1 MSAAAFA
8 LQKAVLAALVAD
20 TALAALVGERIHDA
34 PPRAQEFPYVAF
46 GEAGERDWSSGSE
59 SGAEHRL
66 TLLAWSRHRGKREAL
81 AIAERIVAV
90 LHDAALTLDGHRL
103 VNLRRET
110 SEVRGEADGVTWR
123 GAVRFRAVTE
133 PE

>member
-1 MSAAAFA
+1 MSAAFA
-8 LQKAVLAALVAD
+8 LQKAVLAALAD
-20 TALAALVGERIHDA
+20 DDALAALVGDRIHDA

-46 GEAGERDWSSGSE
+46 GDAGERDWSTGSE
-59 SGAEHRL
+59 AGTEHRL

-81 AIAERIVAV
+81 VIAERIAAV

-103 VNLRRET
+103 INLRREEV
-110 SEVRGEADGVTWR
+110 SVRGEADGLTWR

-133 PE
+133 PL